1 MLDCYTNNYETSRKP
16 LVQEDEGKKKN
27 RKKKIANRKDHF
39 IPNLLIALNKT
50 KSSLSPLLLTLAN
63 EVTFDY

>member
-1 MLDCYTNNYETSRKP
+1 MKLHASPLFRRMKVRKKI
-16 LVQEDEGKKKN
+16 E
-27 RKKKIANRKDHF
+27 RKKIANRKDRV

-50 KSSLSPLLLTLAN
+50 KSSLSPLLFTLAN

>member
-1 MLDCYTNNYETSRKP
+1 MKP